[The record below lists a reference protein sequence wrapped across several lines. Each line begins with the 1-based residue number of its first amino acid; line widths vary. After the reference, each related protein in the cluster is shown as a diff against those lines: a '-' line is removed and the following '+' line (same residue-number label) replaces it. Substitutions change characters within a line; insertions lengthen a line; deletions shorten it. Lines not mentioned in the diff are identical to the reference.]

1 MILIAHGGAGNKKPT
16 KKALEKLSD
25 ALSGGYTLLQSGE
38 TASEVVVG
46 VISILEDSGMFNAGM
61 GGNLQM
67 DGIRRLDAS
76 IMEGRKLRAGS
87 VIGIEKLKNPIK
99 AARMVMNTPHVMLS
113 DRGAHK
119 IAKGLETM
127 PDPDKNALEK
137 LERTKVRYKKAV
149 RMYRQYFSTVG
160 AVALDKHG
168 DLAAGA
174 STGGVPVM
182 LPGRVGDTG
191 IIGAGIYADNSF
203 GAVSCTGM
211 GEMILRIA
219 MAKEICMQLGNISPV
234 ESARL
239 SLNRILN
246 LGGKAGIILINKKG
260 RFSISHNTQYMASGY
275 INGKR
280 LSVKESFQEHG

>member
-1 MILIAHGGAGNKKPT
+1 MLLIAHGGAGNKKPT
-16 KKALEKLSD
+16 KKALNKLSE
-25 ALSGGYTLLQSGE
+25 ALSDGYALLRSGG
-38 TASEVVVG
+38 TASDVVVS
-46 VISILEDSGMFNAGM
+46 VISSLEDSGLFNAGL
-61 GGNLQM
+61 GGNLQL

-99 AARMVMNTPHVMLS
+99 AARIVMNTPHVMLS

-127 PDPDKNALEK
+127 PDPDRNALDK

-149 RMYRQYFSTVG
+149 RMYQQYFSTVG
-160 AVALDKHG
+160 AVVLDKHG

-191 IIGAGIYADNSF
+191 IIGAGIYADNAL

-211 GEMILRIA
+211 GEVILRIA
-219 MAKEICMQLGNISPV
+219 MAKEICMWLGNMSPV
-234 ESARL
+234 QSARL

-246 LGGKAGIILINKKG
+246 MDGKAGIIIINSRG
-260 RFSISHNTQYMASGY
+260 RFTISHNTQYMCSGY
-275 INGKR
+275 INEKK
-280 LSVKESFQEHG
+280 LSVKESYQ